1 MRLTSERVIK
11 AGVDIVSNENK
22 YHPIQR
28 LSGESGLGRHSKN
41 RKYASTVSWEQ
52 KRANIQPE

>member
-11 AGVDIVSNENK
+11 EGVDIVSNENK

-28 LSGESGLGRHSKN
+28 LSGEPNVGWR
-41 RKYASTVSWEQ
+41 STY
-52 KRANIQPE
+52 